1 MLAGA
6 PTLFRLAAPSSGTFV
21 PVRRDQRPL
30 GHAPLSTALS
40 VSRAMSEHIDGG
52 LKSLGL
58 YETTG
63 KSIFHDWAASFPSSS
78 FDGHRSVLPAPDHL
92 LFHGMTKKLI
102 TAIFL

>member
-1 MLAGA
+1 
-6 PTLFRLAAPSSGTFV
+6 
-21 PVRRDQRPL
+21 
-30 GHAPLSTALS
+30 
-40 VSRAMSEHIDGG
+40 MSEHIEGG

-63 KSIFHDWAASFPSSS
+63 KSTFHDWAASFPSSS
-78 FDGHRSVLPAPDHL
+78 FDGHRSVLPAPNHL